1 MAVDISI
8 PRYRENL
15 FSTEAILDPYPHY
28 AALRAAGPVVWLPRQ
43 RIFAISRYAECKAV
57 LRDDATFVSGYGVS
71 LNPVANR
78 LGRGT
83 TLNSDAEE
91 HATKRSV
98 LAHRLTPKA
107 LRDVADSIERFA
119 ESVVDKALAN
129 NRIDGVDDLATALP
143 LSVVPDLIGWPHDGR
158 AELLRWAGAT
168 FDSMGPINR
177 HSIGAAKA
185 ASEMLAF
192 ARRVARDR
200 SVLDDSMGSDVFRAA
215 DEGRIDKKS
224 CPALMIDYLAPSLD
238 TTIGAISSA
247 LYLFSQNPTQWQAV
261 RSDPGLIP
269 QAVNEVVRIE
279 PPLRAFSRTAARD
292 AHIGGVKIPG
302 GSRVL
307 VLFAS
312 ANRDPAEWDQP
323 ESFDITRDAARQLG
337 FGWGVHGRAGRSLAR
352 LETTSM
358 LRALADR
365 VERIELVGT
374 PKWAVNNIIL
384 RLERLP
390 LELVPADRR
399 SA

>member
-1 MAVDISI
+1 MAVDTSI
-8 PRYRENL
+8 PRYRGNL

-43 RIFAISRYAECKAV
+43 RVFAISRYAECKAV

-71 LNPVANR
+71 LNPIANR

-91 HATKRSV
+91 HTTKRSV

-107 LRDVADSIERFA
+107 LREVTDTIERLA
-119 ESVVDKALAN
+119 ESVVDKALAH

-177 HSIGAAKA
+177 HSVGAAKA
-185 ASEMLAF
+185 AAEMLAF
-192 ARRVARDR
+192 ARRIARDR

-215 DEGRIDKKS
+215 DEGRIDEKS

-247 LYLFSQNPTQWQAV
+247 LYLFAQNPEQWRAV

-279 PPLRAFSRTAARD
+279 SPLRAFSRTAARD
-292 AHIGGVKIPG
+292 ADIGGTKIPG

-323 ESFDITRDAARQLG
+323 ESFDITRDAARQIG
-337 FGWGVHGRAGRSLAR
+337 FGWGVHGCAGRTLAR

-365 VERIELVGT
+365 VERIELAGT
-374 PKWAVNNIIL
+374 PKWAVNNIIR